1 MALQEGINLLNK
13 AKNLSGQ
20 SALAVLEQA
29 DDKFTDAISM
39 IPAEARIFLN
49 WGHVHRQR
57 AVVYNSMGNSSEAE
71 EQLRLAKDMDET
83 ALKANSMI
91 TEAKTSLADL
101 DTLLVS
107 SHPCPARVLRLL
119 SQCGRR
125 NIAGPNNASYKPV
138 QVMSTLKNEAFY

>member
-39 IPAEARIFLN
+39 DPAEASIFLN

-57 AVVYNSMGNSSEAE
+57 AVVYNSMGNSSDAE
-71 EQLRLAKDMDET
+71 EQLRLAKDMYET

-91 TEAKTSLADL
+91 TEAKTSLAEL
-101 DTLLVS
+101 DTLLAQ
-107 SHPCPARVLRLL
+107 SHTPVATGGATTL
-119 SQCGRR
+119 SQGGAR
-125 NIAGPNNASYKPV
+125 NTAGPSNASYKPV
-138 QVMSTLKNEAFY
+138 QMHFNQPNGK